1 MKPAYRSAVKDRKGA
16 VQVDGFLVDAATMRL
31 FGKVLEMADRI
42 GM

>member
-1 MKPAYRSAVKDRKGA
+1 MKAAYRSAVQDGKGA
-16 VQVDGFLVDAATMRL
+16 VQGDEFLVDAATMRL